1 MNHLEAAFSGKNN
14 FWRYIVMIAAVFLAA
29 NTIGAIPMLVAMAV
43 KTASQPEL
51 LSEITANRN
60 VIGLLAGNPLS
71 GLALMLFP
79 FVAGLIAFILLIRP
93 LNGRSFSE
101 TVNGTGSIR
110 WNRVFVSALIWIII
124 SLVYLFVYMKID
136 PLNFSINNTSSSI
149 WLLLM
154 ISLILIPFQTSFE
167 EILFRGYIMQGF
179 AGLTRTRIVPLLA
192 TSLFFGLLHAWNPEV
207 KEYGFLTMMPQYILF
222 GLLFGITTI
231 IDDGIEIAIGA
242 HTANNFFLSVMVTN
256 SSSALQTPALYE
268 QQNIYPWIEFWSLAA
283 ASVIFF
289 AAMWLIFRWGKTR
302 IPWRVTAKQE
312 ADQML

>member
-29 NTIGAIPMLVAMAV
+29 NTIGAIPLLVAMAI

-51 LSEITANRN
+51 LSEIAANPN
-60 VIGLLAGNPLS
+60 AIGLLAGNPLS

-93 LNGRSFSE
+93 LNNRSFSE
-101 TVNGTGSIR
+101 TVNGTGGIR
-110 WNRVFVSALIWIII
+110 WNRIFISALVWIII

-136 PLNFSINNTSSSI
+136 PVNFSINNTSSSI
-149 WLLLM
+149 WLLLL
-154 ISLILIPFQTSFE
+154 ISLILIPFQTTFE
-167 EILFRGYIMQGF
+167 EILFRGYIMQGI
-179 AGLTRTRIVPLLA
+179 AVLTRTRLVPVLA

-207 KEYGFLTMMPQYILF
+207 KEYGFVTMMPQYILF

-231 IDDGIEIAIGA
+231 FDDGIEIAIGA

-268 QQNIYPWIEFWSLAA
+268 QENIYPWIEFWSLAA

-289 AAMWLIFRWGKTR
+289 TAMWMIFRWGKTR
-302 IPWRVTAKQE
+302 IPWRVSAKP
-312 ADQML
+312 AVDQML